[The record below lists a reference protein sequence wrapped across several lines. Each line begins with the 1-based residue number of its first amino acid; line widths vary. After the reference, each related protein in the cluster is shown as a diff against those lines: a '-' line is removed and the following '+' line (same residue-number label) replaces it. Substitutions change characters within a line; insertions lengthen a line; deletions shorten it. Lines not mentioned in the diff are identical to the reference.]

1 MTKEDTIQQIVSKY
15 GTTHIVLS
23 FGAADGGAMFAQWL
37 QREIMQRKGYTQ
49 PNNVYL
55 DTFALDHVPG
65 TRHEMKLIRP
75 TAGGLAS
82 LNEAWD
88 EYYNVAVS
96 TAHTMIFVATTAWYS
111 SLHCKHE
118 LKEHF
123 LEENQNRCQKG
134 QRPLSGVVLTF
145 PESKKYCKY
154 YDFEDI
160 GMTVIPAT
168 KSYVVA
174 DEKKRLTLSGHY
186 RDFWIV
192 DEETLQKVVTAISA

>member
-1 MTKEDTIQQIVSKY
+1 MNQAEKIRLSASRHDMTHV
-15 GTTHIVLS
+15 VLS
-23 FGAADGGAMFAQWL
+23 FGSADGGAMFAQWL
-37 QREIMQRKGYTQ
+37 QREIVQQKGYTQ
-49 PNNVYL
+49 PNNAYL

-111 SLHCKHE
+111 SDYCRRE
-118 LKEHF
+118 LEEHF
-123 LEENQNRCQKG
+123 FVENQNRCQKG
-134 QRPLSGVVLTF
+134 QRPLTGVVLTF

-154 YDFEDI
+154 YDFEEM

-192 DEETLQKVVTAISA
+192 DEETLQKVVKAISA